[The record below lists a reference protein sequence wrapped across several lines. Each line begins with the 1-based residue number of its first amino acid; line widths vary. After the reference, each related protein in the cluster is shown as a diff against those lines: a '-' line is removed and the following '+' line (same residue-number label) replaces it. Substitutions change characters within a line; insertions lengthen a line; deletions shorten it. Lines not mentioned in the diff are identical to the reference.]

1 MKKKAK
7 IYIPVKTAMQSGFG
21 NTKKWLAEYISEQE
35 TVKDNK
41 QGDKD

>member
-1 MKKKAK
+1 MQFKDEVANNGMSRRVHNAGQIEEEKK
-7 IYIPVKTAMQSGFG
+7 G
-21 NTKKWLAEYISEQE
+21 QE